1 MCELILDAIVVSTEE
16 KMNIQEAKAKTKA
29 LIDWCL
35 KKVFPTYIT
44 HALNRNDI
52 EGALYR
58 AWGYVVTNNL
68 KGGYYE
74 FGTYQG
80 RSLIASYK
88 IWKEFVGW
96 IEAEKRA
103 SEPWRR
109 EQNRDLNRYFFAF
122 DTFAGMPKNSEG
134 NNMFAEG
141 TYEATLKTVVAK
153 CKKAGLVPGRNVHF
167 FEGAFENFLSD
178 RQSLNIN
185 LQPAAIINID
195 CDLYVSAATALEIMK
210 PKMQQGTILM
220 FDDYNC
226 FNASNEEGER
236 RALSEFLET
245 NNDIKVEKLY
255 SYALVGQ
262 AFIVHRERQA
272 L

>member
-1 MCELILDAIVVSTEE
+1 VNLE
-16 KMNIQEAKAKTKA
+16 KVKA

-35 KKVFPTYIT
+35 KKAFPAYIT

-58 AWGYVVTNNL
+58 AWGHVVNNNL

-74 FGTYQG
+74 FGTYHG
-80 RSLIASYK
+80 RSLIASHK
-88 IWKEFVGW
+88 VWKEFVRW
-96 IEAEKRA
+96 IDAQKR
-103 SEPWRR
+103 SQERWRR
-109 EQNRDLNRYFFAF
+109 EQNLDLDRCFYAF
-122 DTFAGMPKNSEG
+122 DTFSGMPENSEG
-134 NNMFAEG
+134 NNAFAEG
-141 TYEATLKTVVAK
+141 TFESTLETVISK
-153 CKKAGLVPGRNVHF
+153 CKKAGLIQGGNVQLF
-167 FEGAFENFLSD
+167 QGAFDKFLHG
-178 RQSLNIN
+178 RQSIDIEK

-195 CDLYVSAATALEIMK
+195 CDLYASAVTALEIVK

-236 RALSEFLET
+236 RALIEFLGKNT
-245 NNDIKVEKLY
+245 NIEVEKLY
-255 SYALVGQ
+255 SYAFAGQ
-262 AFIVHRERQA
+262 AFIVHRKQKV